1 MAFIPSIKNGFI
13 LLTSL
18 SPLLLAFFL
27 IMSSVI
33 DSSLRGLV
41 YLGGVL
47 ICYLINMILT
57 ISFTTDGSNTAP
69 QNCSLINWGWA
80 SNTRKDLFASN
91 SMFLA
96 FTSTYLI
103 MPMVLANPNQINIGM
118 IVILGLLWSTDAV
131 TRVIRRCLEPLHVCL
146 GTLIGGL
153 LGVGYACAIFYSKN
167 GNLLFFNEIISNNV
181 VCSRPQTQKF
191 KCAIYKNG
199 ELVKR
204 L

>member
-27 IMSSVI
+27 IMASVI

-41 YLGGVL
+41 YLGGIL
-47 ICYLINMILT
+47 ICYFINMILT
-57 ISFTTDGSNTAP
+57 ISFPTNASVEMLRRNCNLISWSWAPSTLQDKFATNT
-69 QNCSLINWGWA
+69 
-80 SNTRKDLFASN
+80 
-91 SMFLA
+91 MFIA
-96 FTSTYLI
+96 FTATYII
-103 MPMVLANPNQINIGM
+103 MPMILANQMNIPM
-118 IVILGLLWSTDAV
+118 IIVLGLLYMGDAV
-131 TRVIRRCLEPLHVCL
+131 TRIVRGCLGPVNVFL

-153 LGVGYACAIFYSKN
+153 LGAGYASAFYYTKN
-167 GNLLFFNEIISNNV
+167 GNLLYFNEIISNNV
-181 VCSRPQTQKF
+181 VCSRPQKQKF

>member
-13 LLTSL
+13 LLTAL
-18 SPLLLAFFL
+18 SPLLLGFFL

-33 DSSLRGLV
+33 DASLRGVV

-47 ICYLINMILT
+47 ICYFINMILT
-57 ISFTTDGSNTAP
+57 FSFTRGGGALSREERDCN
-69 QNCSLINWGWA
+69 LINWGWA
-80 SNTRKDLFASN
+80 PDDRKDLFASN

-96 FTSTYLI
+96 FTATYLI
-103 MPMVLANPNQINIGM
+103 MPMALANQINIGM
-118 IVILGLLWSTDAV
+118 IIILGLLWSTDAV
-131 TRVIRRCLEPLHVCL
+131 TRILRGCVKPLYVCL

-153 LGVGYACAIFYSKN
+153 LGAGYACAFYYTKN

>member
-13 LLTSL
+13 LLTAL

-41 YLGGVL
+41 YLGGLL
-47 ICYLINMILT
+47 ICYLVNAILT
-57 ISFTTDGSNTAP
+57 ISFSSPATPEMLRGNCNLISWSWAPSNLKDMFAT
-69 QNCSLINWGWA
+69 
-80 SNTRKDLFASN
+80 NT
-91 SMFLA
+91 MFLA
-96 FTSTYLI
+96 FTATYII
-103 MPMVLANPNQINIGM
+103 MPMILANQMNIPM
-118 IVILGLLWSTDAV
+118 IIVLGLLYMGDAV
-131 TRVIRRCLEPLHVCL
+131 TRVIRGCLGPLNVFL

-153 LGVGYACAIFYSKN
+153 LGAGYASAFYYTKN
-167 GNLLFFNEIISNNV
+167 GNLLYFNEIISNNV
-181 VCSRPQTQKF
+181 VCSRPQKQKF

>member
-27 IMSSVI
+27 IMASVI

-41 YLGGVL
+41 YLGGIL
-47 ICYLINMILT
+47 ICYFINMILT
-57 ISFTTDGSNTAP
+57 ISFPTN
-69 QNCSLINWGWA
+69 A
-80 SNTRKDLFASN
+80 SNEMLRRNCNLISWSWAPSTLQDKFATN
-91 SMFLA
+91 TMFLA
-96 FTSTYLI
+96 FTATYII
-103 MPMVLANPNQINIGM
+103 MPMILANQMNIPM
-118 IVILGLLWSTDAV
+118 IIVLGLLYMGDAV
-131 TRVIRRCLEPLHVCL
+131 TRIVRGCLGPVNVFL

-153 LGVGYACAIFYSKN
+153 LGAGYASAFYYTKN
-167 GNLLFFNEIISNNV
+167 GNLLYFNEIISNNV
-181 VCSRPQTQKF
+181 VCSRPQKQKF

>member
-47 ICYLINMILT
+47 ICYLVNMVLT
-57 ISFTTDGSNTAP
+57 ISFSVPLRPPMPGCN
-69 QNCSLINWGWA
+69 LINWGWA
-80 SNTRKDLFASN
+80 PNNLKDMFASN
-91 SMFLA
+91 TMFLA
-96 FTSTYLI
+96 FTATYII
-103 MPMVLANPNQINIGM
+103 MPMILANQMNIPM
-118 IVILGLLWSTDAV
+118 IIVLGLLYVGDAI
-131 TRVIRRCLEPLHVCL
+131 TRVLKGCIGPLNVFL
-146 GTLIGGL
+146 GTLVGGL
-153 LGVGYACAIFYSKN
+153 LGAGYASAFYYTKN
-167 GNLLFFNEIISNNV
+167 GNLLYFNEIISNNV
-181 VCSRPQTQKF
+181 VCSRPQKQKF